1 MLSTDRYYNNIINKQ
16 NMKQRYI
23 QECTNCNNVVVG
35 REKRGFIRDAL
46 RGGPGTAVE
55 FIPVGGKLI
64 WKASKEIV
72 LRLLRTD
79 MEKWGDELEKWIYK
93 DIQVEYECP
102 KCGKTWTETHPL
114 SESDYKQMIAD
125 YITKVKEL
133 ATLNKS
139 ENKKPDI
146 GKRIMVMNHQ
156 ESIGMN
162 MKLQIPYNE
171 LEAVLMK
178 KYDQQVK
185 LGLAN
190 ENTIS
195 ITKKVVI
202 KDATVNVSIDNIAG
216 NDIILSYQAG
226 FGIEWIIKGVLIWF
240 KDTISG
246 FVDELEDNKLLL
258 HLDRIEQLNTILEK
272 IEIKAVNFDELNANV
287 AFIVK

>member
-1 MLSTDRYYNNIINKQ
+1 M
-16 NMKQRYI
+16 
-23 QECTNCNNVVVG
+23 
-35 REKRGFIRDAL
+35 
-46 RGGPGTAVE
+46 E

-125 YITKVKEL
+125 YITKVKDL

-139 ENKKPDI
+139 ESKKLDI
-146 GKRIMVMNHQ
+146 GKRMMVTNRQ

-171 LEAVLMK
+171 LETFVLK

-185 LGLAN
+185 LGFAN

-202 KDATVNVSIDNIAG
+202 KDATVNVSIEKITG

-226 FGIEWIIKGVLIWF
+226 FGIEWIIKGALMWF
-240 KDTISG
+240 KESISG

-272 IEIKAVNFDELNANV
+272 IEIKAINFDDLNANV
-287 AFIVK
+287 AFVLKC

>member
-1 MLSTDRYYNNIINKQ
+1 MSNNK
-16 NMKQRYI
+16 YI
-23 QECTNCNNVVVG
+23 QECTNCGNVVVG

-46 RGGPGTAVE
+46 HGGPGTAVE

-125 YITKVKEL
+125 YVSKIKDL

-139 ENKKPDI
+139 ETKKQNI
-146 GKRIMVMNHQ
+146 GKRMMVINHQ

-162 MKLQIPYNE
+162 MKLQIPYKE
-171 LEAVLMK
+171 LEAFLMK
-178 KYDQQVK
+178 RYDQQVK
-185 LGLAN
+185 LAFVD
-190 ENTIS
+190 EKTIS
-195 ITKKVVI
+195 VTKKVVI
-202 KDATVNVSIDNIAG
+202 KDATVNVSVDKIAG

-226 FGIEWIIKGVLIWF
+226 FGIEWIIKGALIWF
-240 KDTISG
+240 KDSISS
-246 FVDELEDNKLLL
+246 FIDELEDNKLLL
-258 HLDRIEQLNTILEK
+258 HLDRIDQLNNILEK
-272 IEIKAVNFDELNANV
+272 IKIKAVNFDDLNVNV
-287 AFIVK
+287 AFIAK

>member
-1 MLSTDRYYNNIINKQ
+1 MSDNK
-16 NMKQRYI
+16 YI
-23 QECTNCNNVVVG
+23 QECTNCGNVVVG

-46 RGGPGTAVE
+46 HGGPGTAVE

-125 YITKVKEL
+125 YVSKVKDL

-139 ENKKPDI
+139 ETKKQNI
-146 GKRIMVMNHQ
+146 GKRMMVINQQ

-162 MKLQIPYNE
+162 MKLQIPYKE
-171 LEAVLMK
+171 LEAFVMK
-178 KYDQQVK
+178 KYNQQVK
-185 LGLAN
+185 VRFVDEKTLSVA
-190 ENTIS
+190 
-195 ITKKVVI
+195 KKVVI
-202 KDATVNVSIDNIAG
+202 KDATINISVDQVVG
-216 NDIILSYQAG
+216 NDITLSYQAG
-226 FGIEWIIKGVLIWF
+226 FGIEWIIKGALMWF
-240 KDTISG
+240 KETIKD
-246 FVDELEDNKLLL
+246 FVEELEDNKLRI
-258 HLDRIEQLNTILEK
+258 HLDKIDQIGVMLDK
-272 IEIKAVNFDELNANV
+272 IEILDITFDEVNANV
-287 AFIVK
+287 AFKVG

>member
-1 MLSTDRYYNNIINKQ
+1 
-16 NMKQRYI
+16 MKQKYI
-23 QECTNCNNVVVG
+23 QECTNCGNVVVG
-35 REKRGFIRDAL
+35 REKRGIIRDAL
-46 RGGPGTAVE
+46 HGGPGTAVE

-125 YITKVKEL
+125 YITKVKDL

-146 GKRIMVMNHQ
+146 DKRMMVKNHQ

-162 MKLQIPYNE
+162 MKLQIPYKE
-171 LEAVLMK
+171 LEAFLLK

-185 LGLAN
+185 LGFAN

-202 KDATVNVSIDNIAG
+202 KDATVNVSIEKITG

-226 FGIEWIIKGVLIWF
+226 FGIEWIIKGALMWF
-240 KDTISG
+240 KESISG

-272 IEIKAVNFDELNANV
+272 IEIKAVHFDDLNANV
-287 AFIVK
+287 AFVVK

>member
-1 MLSTDRYYNNIINKQ
+1 
-16 NMKQRYI
+16 MKQRYI
-23 QECTNCNNVVVG
+23 QECTNCGNVVVG
-35 REKRGFIRDAL
+35 REKRGLVRDAL
-46 RGGPGTAVE
+46 HGGPGTAVE

-125 YITKVKEL
+125 YITKVKDL

-139 ENKKPDI
+139 ESKKLDI
-146 GKRIMVMNHQ
+146 GKRMMVTNRQ

-171 LEAVLMK
+171 LETFVLK

-185 LGLAN
+185 LGFAN

-202 KDATVNVSIDNIAG
+202 KDATVNVSIDKIAG

-226 FGIEWIIKGVLIWF
+226 FGIEWIIKGALMWF
-240 KDTISG
+240 KESISG

-272 IEIKAVNFDELNANV
+272 IEIKAINFDDLNANV
-287 AFIVK
+287 AFVLKC

>member
-1 MLSTDRYYNNIINKQ
+1 
-16 NMKQRYI
+16 MKHKYI
-23 QECTNCNNVVVG
+23 QECANCGNVVVG

-46 RGGPGTAVE
+46 HGGPGTAVE

-93 DIQVEYECP
+93 DIQVEYDCP

-125 YITKVKEL
+125 YITKVKDL

-139 ENKKPDI
+139 ETKKTDT
-146 GKRIMVMNHQ
+146 GKHIMVMNHQ
-156 ESIGMN
+156 ELIGMN

-171 LEAVLMK
+171 LEAFLMK

-185 LGLAN
+185 VEFAN

-202 KDATVNVSIDNIAG
+202 KDATVNVSIEKIVG

-226 FGIEWIIKGVLIWF
+226 FGIEWIIKGVLMWF
-240 KDTISG
+240 KESIKD
-246 FVDELEDNKLLL
+246 FVEELEDNKLLI
-258 HLDRIEQLNTILEK
+258 HLNKIDQIDGMLDK
-272 IEIKAVNFDELNANV
+272 IEILDITFDEANANI
-287 AFIVK
+287 AFKV

>member
-1 MLSTDRYYNNIINKQ
+1 
-16 NMKQRYI
+16 MKQRYI
-23 QECTNCNNVVVG
+23 QECTNCGNVVVG

-46 RGGPGTAVE
+46 HGGPGTAVE

-125 YITKVKEL
+125 YVSKVKDL

-139 ENKKPDI
+139 ENKKPNT
-146 GKRIMVMNHQ
+146 GKRMMVMNHQ
-156 ESIGMN
+156 SIGLN
-162 MKLQIPYNE
+162 MRLQIPYKE
-171 LEAVLMK
+171 LEAFTLK
-178 KYDQQVK
+178 KYNQQVRLELVDEK
-185 LGLAN
+185 
-190 ENTIS
+190 TIS

-202 KDATVNVSIDNIAG
+202 KDATINISVDQVAG
-216 NDIILSYQAG
+216 NDISLSYQAG
-226 FGIEWIIKGVLIWF
+226 FGIEWIIKGALMWF
-240 KDTISG
+240 KESIKD
-246 FVDELEDNKLLL
+246 FVEELEDNKLLI
-258 HLDRIEQLNTILEK
+258 HLDKIDQIGGMLDK
-272 IEIKAVNFDELNANV
+272 IEILDITFDEVNVNV
-287 AFIVK
+287 AFKAG

>member
-1 MLSTDRYYNNIINKQ
+1 
-16 NMKQRYI
+16 MKQKYI
-23 QECTNCNNVVVG
+23 QECTNCGNVVVG
-35 REKRGFIRDAL
+35 REKRGIIRDAL
-46 RGGPGTAVE
+46 HGGPGTAVE

-125 YITKVKEL
+125 YITKVKDL
-133 ATLNKS
+133 ATLNKP

-146 GKRIMVMNHQ
+146 DKRMMVKNHQ

-171 LEAVLMK
+171 LEAFLLK

-185 LGLAN
+185 LGFTN

-202 KDATVNVSIDNIAG
+202 KDATVNVSIEKIAG

-226 FGIEWIIKGVLIWF
+226 FGIEWIIKGALMWF
-240 KDTISG
+240 KESISG

-272 IEIKAVNFDELNANV
+272 IEIKAVHFDDLNANV
-287 AFIVK
+287 AFVVK